1 MEATE
6 LWQFALWGGIGGLA
20 AEVLHWYLLSRQPG
34 GAVRFSGGM
43 IYWGSTAFMIVL
55 GALIPILYI
64 EGAASALLCFH
75 LGAAT
80 PVILQKLIVAVP
92 AVAQAQGVPTGLRA
106 FYSW

>member
-1 MEATE
+1 
-6 LWQFALWGGIGGLA
+6 
-20 AEVLHWYLLSRQPG
+20 
-34 GAVRFSGGM
+34 M
-43 IYWGSTAFMIVL
+43 IAL

-80 PVILQKLIVAVP
+80 PMILQKLIVALP
-92 AVAQAQGVPTGLRA
+92 AVAQAQGVDGLRA